1 MVIDKFEGEYEFLSN
16 FYPSRILYDKDENWY
31 APTVEHA
38 FQAMKT
44 RNMEEEIGIL
54 SAPTP
59 GKAKRLGRICDLR
72 PDWEEVKDDV
82 MYRFLK
88 EKFFNFELRYKLLA
102 TGDATLIEG
111 TTWHDNYWG
120 VCSCEKCGGRG
131 KNRLGELLMK
141 LREELRES
149 ELSF

>member
-1 MVIDKFEGEYEFLSN
+1 MIIDKFDGEYAFLSN
-16 FYPSRILYDKDENWY
+16 FYPSKILYDDDEGLY

-38 FQAMKT
+38 FQAEKT
-44 RNMEEEIGIL
+44 RSVEEAIGIL
-54 SAPTP
+54 CASTP
-59 GKAKRLGRICDLR
+59 GKAKRLGRLCDIR

-88 EKFFNFELRYKLLA
+88 KKFSIFELRYKLLA

-120 VCSCEKCGGRG
+120 VCSCEKCNGRG

-141 LREELRES
+141 VREELRES